1 MDMLAGKV
9 KMTQTSVNTAMNP
22 TDMLER
28 PIRLHAKDVTVHYGA
43 KQALFGISIDI
54 PDRAVTSFI
63 GPSGCGKSTFLRC
76 INRMNDTIE
85 GAKVG
90 GLIELDGENIYDP
103 VPGRRGTARPHRHGV
118 PEAKSVPEVDL
129 RERRLW
135 PQDPRPG
142 PLQGRSG

>member
-9 KMTQTSVNTAMNP
+9 KMTQVP
-22 TDMLER
+22 DMAPAAQATER
-28 PIRLHAKDVTVHYGA
+28 RIRVSAKDVTVHYGA
-43 KQALFGISIDI
+43 KQALFGVSIDI

-90 GLIELDGENIYDP
+90 GLIELDGEDIYNPALD
-103 VPGRRGTARPHRHGV
+103 VV
-118 PEAKSVPEVDL
+118 E
-129 RERRLW
+129 
-135 PQDPRPG
+135 
-142 PLQGRSG
+142 